1 MAINNVINQDENG
14 NKFERAKEIEINRSI
29 VKFGTSVY
37 QFKNVTGFE
46 VGIIPK
52 NKFPVLLFSILLA
65 VSSLMLTAA
74 SSIYS
79 ILPKEY
85 LFKTPEFSMFV
96 LISCVPFCLA
106 VYLIIIENNQLIKY
120 GLTIYLNS
128 GQKSV
133 FVSEDKS
140 FLMDIV
146 DSLYS
151 FMKEEQ
157 AKSLLIDMSNR
168 SITVGGSIGGSATA
182 GDKNRI

>member
-1 MAINNVINQDENG
+1 MVTNHEINHIKDQDDSG
-14 NKFERAKEIEINRSI
+14 NKFETAQEIEINKSI

-52 NKFPVLLFSILLA
+52 NKFPLLLFSILLTIG
-65 VSSLMLTAA
+65 SLMLTAA

-106 VYLIIIENNQLIKY
+106 VYLMIVDNNQLTKY

-128 GQKSV
+128 GQKMY
-133 FVSEDKS
+133 
-140 FLMDIV
+140 L
-146 DSLYS
+146 
-151 FMKEEQ
+151 
-157 AKSLLIDMSNR
+157 
-168 SITVGGSIGGSATA
+168 
-182 GDKNRI
+182 